1 MGTTPPTCPEPGQG
15 PAQIYLEFLGH
26 RVRWQRP
33 GGRHWKADHISLL
46 RRQEEQTGRV
56 GRRKQTDVDRK
67 RLVFRQG
74 SRAPEAVGR
83 SLSCMRD
90 VLEGTCR
97 LTPYTPS

>member
-83 SLSCMRD
+83 SLSCMR
-90 VLEGTCR
+90 EWMCWREHAG
-97 LTPYTPS
+97 